1 MWKIKILEMVSKVLL
16 QFSTLCFY
24 HEYLPLYPILRS
36 LSSVFILEAL
46 DSYPLHSH
54 SVMSPSLFLIEYRYI
69 TLLVLQTAF
78 PASLPHG
85 SSVGPDS
92 SSWKGR
98 LPWGAEAPAVQP
110 LKVGGK
116 EALSSPVLLQV
127 PSSRRSWSSYAGPV
141 PHWHTPES
149 AALPGCGLG

>member
-1 MWKIKILEMVSKVLL
+1 MWKIKMLEMVSKVLL
-16 QFSTLCFY
+16 QFSTPCFY

-36 LSSVFILEAL
+36 LSSIFILEAL
-46 DSYPLHSH
+46 DSHSLHSR
-54 SVMSPSLFLIEYRYI
+54 SVISPSLFLVECRYI
-69 TLLVLQTAF
+69 TLLMLQKHF
-78 PASLPHG
+78 PPPLPFG
-85 SSVGPDS
+85 SSVGLDS

-98 LPWGAEAPAVQP
+98 LPWGAEAAAVQP
-110 LKVGGK
+110 LKVGGR
-116 EALSSPVLLQV
+116 EALSSPVLLQG

>member
-78 PASLPHG
+78 PC
-85 SSVGPDS
+85 S
-92 SSWKGR
+92 SSPWFLSWPR
-98 LPWGAEAPAVQP
+98 LQFLEGKAP
-110 LKVGGK
+110 LGG
-116 EALSSPVLLQV
+116 
-127 PSSRRSWSSYAGPV
+127 
-141 PHWHTPES
+141 
-149 AALPGCGLG
+149 